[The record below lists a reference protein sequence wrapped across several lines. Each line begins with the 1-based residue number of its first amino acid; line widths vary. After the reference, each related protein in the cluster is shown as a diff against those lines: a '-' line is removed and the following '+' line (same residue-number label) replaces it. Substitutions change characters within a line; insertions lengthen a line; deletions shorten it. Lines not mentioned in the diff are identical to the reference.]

1 MQTVVSCLNPYCN
14 GRWSRTNVTIDGLD
28 GVRSL
33 NPCCDGRW
41 SRTQADGSTSTSRY
55 LVLIL
60 VVMEDGLVPLHNTSK
75 VSTQQSLNPCCDGRW
90 SRTCCLV
97 LQSHLLESV
106 LILVV
111 MEDGLVR

>member
-1 MQTVVSCLNPYCN
+1 MVSYQLGIELTP
-14 GRWSRTNVTIDGLD
+14 
-28 GVRSL
+28 
-33 NPCCDGRW
+33 DGRV
-41 SRTQADGSTSTSRY
+41 
-55 LVLIL
+55 VLIL

-111 MEDGLVR
+111 MEDGLVPI